1 MKQLQYLNKFFWKY
15 RLRLVFGIIFIIIS
29 NVFALYPAEFVR
41 EAFDTVLEEKKQ
53 ISSNISSVLLKY
65 GFLIALF
72 AIMKGVFMFFM
83 RQTIIVM
90 SRKIE
95 FDLKNEIYQQYQ
107 KLCFNFYKKN
117 KTGDLMNRISEDVSR
132 VRMYLGPAVMYSIN
146 IIILFYLVISKML
159 TINTT
164 LTLYTLL
171 PLPFLAILVYTVSSN
186 INKKS
191 ELVQKQLSTLTTI
204 AQESFSG
211 IKVIKAFNSENT
223 TSLSF
228 LQSCKE
234 YTQRQLNLVKIE
246 AFFYPSILTMIG
258 ISTVLIIYV
267 GGIESYKNNISTGN
281 IAEFII
287 YVNMLAWPVASI
299 GWVTSII
306 QRAAASQE
314 RINNFLQVDEKIKN
328 YSLYSK
334 KVNGEI
340 LFKNVFFKY
349 ENTNIQAL
357 KNITFTINEG
367 ETLGIIGKTG
377 SGKSTIAHLVC
388 RLYDIEKGMIKIGGI
403 DIKKLNLNN
412 LRSSIGYVPQ
422 DGYLFSGSIKDN
434 ISFSNT
440 NTNKNRVIESSKKAK
455 LYTDIKKF
463 NNGFETL
470 IGERGVKLSGGQ
482 KQRLSIARVF
492 YKQPD
497 IFIFDDCL
505 SSVDAVKENEIIKS
519 LSQESNK
526 KTTIIISHRIASI
539 KRADKIIYID
549 DGEIIE
555 QGTHI
560 ELIKNKGPYFKL
572 EKQQNK
578 KIND

>member
-1 MKQLQYLNKFFWKY
+1 MF
-15 RLRLVFGIIFIIIS
+15 
-29 NVFALYPAEFVR
+29 
-41 EAFDTVLEEKKQ
+41 KK
-53 ISSNISSVLLKY
+53 
-65 GFLIALF
+65 
-72 AIMKGVFMFFM
+72 
-83 RQTIIVM
+83 
-90 SRKIE
+90 
-95 FDLKNEIYQQYQ
+95 
-107 KLCFNFYKKN
+107 
-117 KTGDLMNRISEDVSR
+117 
-132 VRMYLGPAVMYSIN
+132 IN
-146 IIILFYLVISKML
+146 GK
-159 TINTT
+159 
-164 LTLYTLL
+164 
-171 PLPFLAILVYTVSSN
+171 
-186 INKKS
+186 
-191 ELVQKQLSTLTTI
+191 
-204 AQESFSG
+204 
-211 IKVIKAFNSENT
+211 
-223 TSLSF
+223 
-228 LQSCKE
+228 
-234 YTQRQLNLVKIE
+234 
-246 AFFYPSILTMIG
+246 
-258 ISTVLIIYV
+258 
-267 GGIESYKNNISTGN
+267 
-281 IAEFII
+281 
-287 YVNMLAWPVASI
+287 
-299 GWVTSII
+299 
-306 QRAAASQE
+306 
-314 RINNFLQVDEKIKN
+314 
-328 YSLYSK
+328 
-334 KVNGEI
+334 I
-340 LFKNVFFKY
+340 LFKNVCFKY

-388 RLYDIEKGMIKIGGI
+388 RLYDIKKGIIKIGGI
-403 DIKKLNLNN
+403 DIKKLNLYN

-539 KRADKIIYID
+539 KNADKIIYID